1 MTTYYAI
8 PCPDKLRDNFAR
20 MIDKLDQG
28 SRDPLAPLLIEVAN
42 DYTDVIVQVMVLGN
56 SEMMPQDSM
65 ARKVLEG
72 VASVIKATSHTM
84 NRQVLHKM
92 SNSDMTPVA
101 NQIRARRLEVGDR
114 TYISFVVPD
123 DLAATYRRCFA
134 AIRQGD
140 LSVQRE
146 FAEAVLRFSRIA
158 HQHFYVESMQS
169 LKLGMIARKLVD
181 IGGAGIEKASE
192 AAIRKLVPAL
202 NAEELLGFVEY
213 LEPLYI
219 DVPPHAQQEGMR
231 L

>member
-20 MIDKLDQG
+20 LIDHLDRG
-28 SRDPLAPLLIEVAN
+28 TRDPLAPLLIEVAN

-56 SEMMPQDSM
+56 SEMMPHGSM

-72 VASVIKATSHTM
+72 VASIIKGTSHTM

-101 NQIRARRLEVGDR
+101 NQIRARRLEVDGK
-114 TYISFVVPD
+114 TYISFPIPT
-123 DLAATYRRCFA
+123 DLAAAYRRCFA

-140 LSVQRE
+140 ISVQHD
-146 FAEAVLRFSRIA
+146 FTEAVLRFSRLA
-158 HQHFYVESMQS
+158 HQHFYVESMHS

-192 AAIRKLVPAL
+192 AAVRKLVPAL
-202 NAEELLGFVEY
+202 NAQELLEFVDY

-219 DVPPHAQQEGMR
+219 DV
-231 L
+231 